1 MKIGFTFLIAAL
13 LLGCENEAPLARL
26 DATVYDA
33 ADASETSVEDTAV
46 DALPDAGVS
55 TDTNPLHDMDSH

>member
-1 MKIGFTFLIAAL
+1 MKIRFSFLSAVL
-13 LLGCENEAPLARL
+13 LLGCGDDQPLATL
-26 DATVYDA
+26 DATLYD